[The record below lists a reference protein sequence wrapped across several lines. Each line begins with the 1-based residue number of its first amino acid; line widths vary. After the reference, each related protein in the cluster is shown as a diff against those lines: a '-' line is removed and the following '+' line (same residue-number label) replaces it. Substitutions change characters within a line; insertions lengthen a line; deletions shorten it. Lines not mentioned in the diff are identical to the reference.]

1 MLLTSGLEDWAFR
14 PVCHKKGCHQDFSIL
29 QGAAHPQPTLSDH
42 SQNVGQIKTQP
53 IMRFFR
59 SPLRQIPQREWLSS
73 QNVRESVRSHCFD
86 YPDFK
91 SKPVDVR

>member
-1 MLLTSGLEDWAFR
+1 MAWKTGLLDPFATRKDAIKISVSYREQ
-14 PVCHKKGCHQDFSIL
+14 PIL
-29 QGAAHPQPTLSDH
+29 SQTLSDH